1 MFTLQTLFYKAIMF
15 VMGIMIKIIP
25 QPKPTVYAGPDA
37 SLQLCNAIIQF
48 DHQRVLI
55 VTDAMLHKMGLLDK
69 VKEKLTAA
77 GIDVTVYDGVE
88 PNPTFAHVYA
98 GLDSIKRNNCD
109 AILAFGGG
117 SSIDAA
123 KLMSLAATSKKTP
136 EQLVGFFKAKQPGL
150 PLYAVPT
157 TAGTGSE
164 VSLAAV
170 VSDPQTHEKGIIADP
185 KTVPVA
191 AALDPNIMLGLPPA
205 ITAATGIDALTHAV
219 EAYLSTLATDQ
230 SNAYA
235 LASVKLTFKNLK
247 LAYDDGNNVDARE
260 GMAVAS
266 FYAALAFNQAALG
279 YVHGI
284 AHQFGGL
291 YNTPHGLA
299 NAIVLPHILE
309 FLKDSSQDKLA
320 DLAIAIGLGTNSEP
334 ASQLAEKFINA
345 VRDLN
350 SYMQIPTTL
359 DSLNTADIPVI
370 AKAALKESHYNYP
383 VPKYM
388 DQGQCETII
397 SKMVSH

>member
-1 MFTLQTLFYKAIMF
+1 
-15 VMGIMIKIIP
+15 
-25 QPKPTVYAGPDA
+25 
-37 SLQLCNAIIQF
+37 
-48 DHQRVLI
+48 
-55 VTDAMLHKMGLLDK
+55 
-69 VKEKLTAA
+69 
-77 GIDVTVYDGVE
+77 
-88 PNPTFAHVYA
+88 
-98 GLDSIKRNNCD
+98 
-109 AILAFGGG
+109 
-117 SSIDAA
+117 
-123 KLMSLAATSKKTP
+123 MSLAATSKKTP

-266 FYAALAFNQAALG
+266 FYSALAFNQAALG